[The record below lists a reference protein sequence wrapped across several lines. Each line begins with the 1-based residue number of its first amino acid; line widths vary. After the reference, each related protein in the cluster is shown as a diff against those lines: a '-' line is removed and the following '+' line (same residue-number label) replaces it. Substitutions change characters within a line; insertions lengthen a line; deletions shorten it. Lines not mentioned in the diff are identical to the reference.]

1 MSEAF
6 PRLDRKIQEAIW
18 DLQWNELR
26 PLQID
31 AIGAVLDGDDDIILA
46 AATSG
51 GKTEAAFLPILSLL
65 IGDPGG
71 SVGALY
77 ISPLKAL
84 INDQFRRLEDLC
96 ERADIPVHRWHGDV
110 GATQKAKLRRHPGGV
125 LLITPESLESQFVN
139 YGEQLARIYSRLRF
153 VVIDELHAF
162 LDDVRGMHLRS
173 LLARLE
179 IVSGATPRRLGLSAT
194 IGDFEPA
201 RQFLRP
207 DNPGRVRVIRA
218 EGEGKELKVGLC
230 AHLEGSDP
238 TDGEV
243 DAVRAQAATIKRA
256 DTTGIGHIPSP
267 DGLGEIAS
275 DIASRFRDETNLVFC
290 NSRRQ
295 VELLGD
301 KLRQISEREMWP
313 RNPFLLHHGSLSR
326 ELREDAEND
335 LKSGKPVTAICTST
349 LEMGIDI
356 GSVRVIGQVGPTWSV
371 TSLVQRLGRS
381 GRKEGEPRIL
391 RLYTLD
397 RLPNET
403 SSLTE
408 RLYPRL
414 VRAVALVDLML
425 EGWLEPPS
433 APRFHF
439 STCVHQVLSVLR
451 QTGGARA
458 DQIHDVLCH
467 RGAFRHIDQRRFASL
482 LRGIAS
488 AGLIEQ
494 VPTGELILAPAGERI
509 VESYDF
515 YAAFAGRVEYR
526 VECDGQPIGVLPND
540 SIPGPGEFLLL
551 GGKRWKI
558 VWVDHSTRRIGV
570 VPGKGLKEPRFS
582 GSVGFMHPVVAA
594 RMRRVLADSGVP
606 SYLGKSGCDL
616 LVRARDSFAHS
627 GLGSSDV
634 LAGSSLI
641 QWFPWRGGRALLT
654 LELCAKADKI
664 EIERDDLCLQYKKI
678 SAKDFEEHRQRVAS
692 GSFDAAHLA
701 ELADEPARDRFD
713 PYVSEP
719 LLREAFATE
728 VLDMDAAREAAGAIR
743 TSPANNLLASESV
756 PTGAAGDASVEAAS
770 D

>member
-6 PRLDRKIQEAIW
+6 SRLDRKIQEAIW
-18 DLQWNELR
+18 DLRWNELW
-26 PLQID
+26 PLQVE
-31 AIGAVLDGDDDIILA
+31 AIGAVLDGDGDIILA

-65 IGDPGG
+65 VGDPGG

-77 ISPLKAL
+77 VSPLKAL

-96 ERADIPVHRWHGDV
+96 ESADIPVHRWHGDV
-110 GATQKAKLRRHPGGV
+110 GAAQKAKLRRHPSGV

-139 YGEQLARIYSRLRF
+139 YGEHLARVYSRLRF

-179 IVSGATPRRLGLSAT
+179 IISGATPRRLGLSAT
-194 IGDFEPA
+194 IGDFAPA

-207 DNPGRVRVIRA
+207 DDPGRVRVIRA
-218 EGEGKELKVGLC
+218 EGEGRDLKVGVR

-238 TDGEV
+238 NDGDGDGEV
-243 DAVRAQAATIKRA
+243 DTVAAQPSPIGPGAAA
-256 DTTGIGHIPSP
+256 NAGHTPTP

-301 KLRQISEREMWP
+301 KLRQISERESWP

-326 ELREDAEND
+326 ELREDAEAE

-356 GSVRVIGQVGPTWSV
+356 GSVRAIGQVGPTWSV
-371 TSLVQRLGRS
+371 ASLVQRLGRS
-381 GRKEGEPRIL
+381 GRKEGEARIL

-397 RLPNET
+397 RLPNE
-403 SSLTE
+403 SSTLTD

-425 EGWLEPPS
+425 EGWLEPPL

-439 STCVHQVLSVLR
+439 STCVHQILSLLR
-451 QTGGARA
+451 QTGGAAA
-458 DQIHDVLCH
+458 DHIYDVLCH
-467 RGAFRHIDQRRFASL
+467 RGAFRLIDRPRFASL

-494 VPTGELILAPAGERI
+494 VPTGELILAPGGERI

-515 YAAFAGRVEYR
+515 YAAFAGRIEYR
-526 VECDGQPIGVLPND
+526 VECDGQPIGLLPED
-540 SIPGPGEFLLL
+540 SIPGQGEFLLL
-551 GGKRWKI
+551 GGRRWKVLWI
-558 VWVDHSTRRIGV
+558 DHSTRRIGV
-570 VPGKGLKEPRFS
+570 VPGKGWKQPKFS
-582 GSVGFMHPVVAA
+582 GGVGFMHPVVAA
-594 RMRRVLADSGVP
+594 RMRQVLADSGIP
-606 SYLGKSGCDL
+606 PYLGKSGCDL
-616 LVRARDSFAHS
+616 LATARGNFARS

-634 LAGSSLI
+634 LSGTSFI

-654 LELCAKADKI
+654 LELCAKAD
-664 EIERDDLCLQYKKI
+664 EIDVDRDDLRLQYKKI
-678 SAKDFEEHRQRVAS
+678 SAEDFEEHRRRVAT
-692 GSFDAAHLA
+692 GTFDAARLA

-713 PYVSEP
+713 PYVPDS
-719 LLREAFATE
+719 LLREAFAAE
-728 VLDMDAAREAAGAIR
+728 VLDVDGAREAAGDTPH
-743 TSPANNLLASESV
+743 TS
-756 PTGAAGDASVEAAS
+756 GK
-770 D
+770 